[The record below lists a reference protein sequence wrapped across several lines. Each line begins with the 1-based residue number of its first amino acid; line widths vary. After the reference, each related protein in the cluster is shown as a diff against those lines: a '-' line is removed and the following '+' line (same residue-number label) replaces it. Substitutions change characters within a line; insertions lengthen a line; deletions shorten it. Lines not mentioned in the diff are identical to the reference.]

1 MLDVG
6 CAMGF
11 LLDLARDQ
19 GWTVEGVELSEYA
32 CLHAVEELHL
42 PVLHGTLHDA
52 EFDGG
57 KFDAVT
63 LFDVIEHFPNPRKE
77 IREVARVLRP
87 GGIFAVTTPDV
98 GSLVARLLG
107 RNWAEIRRVREH
119 TYFFS
124 RKTLRKMLEAEGFE
138 VLRIERAGRYFP
150 VWAFVERGKRLS
162 KMVFGFVEKI
172 SVFLGLQE
180 KMIYVDRRY
189 KMTIYARRRAG
200 AAETPASPQ

>member
-1 MLDVG
+1 M
-6 CAMGF
+6 
-11 LLDLARDQ
+11 
-19 GWTVEGVELSEYA
+19 
-32 CLHAVEELHL
+32 
-42 PVLHGTLHDA
+42 
-52 EFDGG
+52 
-57 KFDAVT
+57 
-63 LFDVIEHFPNPRKE
+63 
-77 IREVARVLRP
+77 
-87 GGIFAVTTPDV
+87 
-98 GSLVARLLG
+98 
-107 RNWAEIRRVREH
+107 REH

-138 VLRIERAGRYFP
+138 VLRIETAGRYFP

-189 KMTIYARRRAG
+189 KMAIYARRRAG

>member
-1 MLDVG
+1 MREWEIGAVENIHGALPYIQFAPILALVGVGLNRIGKDSFYGYNEYLAEKKSIKATFKRRLDIVEKFIEPGTLLDVG

-98 GSLVARLLG
+98 GSLVARLLAGIG
-107 RNWAEIRRVREH
+107 RRSGGCANTPISFR
-119 TYFFS
+119 
-124 RKTLRKMLEAEGFE
+124 
-138 VLRIERAGRYFP
+138 GR
-150 VWAFVERGKRLS
+150 L
-162 KMVFGFVEKI
+162 
-172 SVFLGLQE
+172 
-180 KMIYVDRRY
+180 
-189 KMTIYARRRAG
+189 
-200 AAETPASPQ
+200 